1 MGRAAERPKRA
12 STSRRGPPGVRVL
25 EPSSLPL
32 LDLLPSPCPHC
43 GFIGPS
49 LEPGTC
55 GRCGIVFSRMHSGE
69 KLPAVDAPL
78 PDVVPL
84 ELTPRAEVLDE
95 APPPTANRW
104 ALPLAF
110 AVALAVNSNG
120 CGRLVVYAS
129 ASNWAH
135 ELGHASWR
143 WLNGRSAV
151 PLLFVT
157 LYSEPGR
164 SVAVTLLVLAGLT
177 GLFLWARRE
186 ECVGLMSLAVLF
198 FALFVAFIAL
208 PARSEHL
215 LESFAGIFG
224 EFWISTLWV
233 ALFYFRF
240 PEVVPWARLR
250 WPFLFLG
257 ACAYTRIL
265 GIFWASRGD
274 MSLLPW
280 GAFFGGDGD
289 LDHLLAAGWTV
300 ATMRR
305 VYFTTAAVCGGLLAC
320 QYVYFLWL
328 LEKSRAGWRAPG
340 AQERGR
346 VASGQQR

>member
-1 MGRAAERPKRA
+1 M
-12 STSRRGPPGVRVL
+12 PPA
-25 EPSSLPL
+25 
-32 LDLLPSPCPHC
+32 CPHC
-43 GFIGPS
+43 GFTGPS

-55 GRCGIVFSRMHSGE
+55 GRCGIVFSRIHS
-69 KLPAVDAPL
+69 A
-78 PDVVPL
+78 
-84 ELTPRAEVLDE
+84 E
-95 APPPTANRW
+95 APPPAAALAPAVVPPAELTPEAEWVDQARPPAANRW

-110 AVALAVNSNG
+110 GVALALNSNG
-120 CGRLVVYAS
+120 CGRLLVYAS

-157 LYSEPGR
+157 FYSQPSR
-164 SVAVTLLVLAGLT
+164 SVAFTLLVLGGLIA
-177 GLFLWARRE
+177 LFLWARGE
-186 ECVGLMSLAVLF
+186 ACVGLMSLAGMF
-198 FALFVAFIAL
+198 FALFLGFLAL
-208 PARSEHL
+208 PAPSEHV

-240 PEVVPWARLR
+240 PAVVPWTRVR
-250 WPFLFLG
+250 WAFLLLG

-265 GIFWASRGD
+265 GIFWASRAD

-280 GAFFGGDGD
+280 GSFFGGDGD

-300 ATMRR
+300 PTLRR
-305 VYFTTAAVCGGLLAC
+305 VYFTIAAVCGAFLVG
-320 QYVYFLWL
+320 QYLYFLWR
-328 LEKSRAGWRAPG
+328 LEASNAGWLARRARSEAGVTFGPP
-340 AQERGR
+340 R
-346 VASGQQR
+346 